1 MEVAQMNKM
10 AARKVLLLILVALLI
25 PAAIALAISY
35 EGPTCFQSGRLA
47 RLEPLGVRGLGQA
60 HAILRSADSLLVKA
74 EAMGIIERIG
84 DESSIPALIREF
96 GYRGRWW
103 MRWHYQEE
111 QGADGWRS
119 IAAGAVRGF
128 GTVADSYLRSSLSDP
143 DEWVRYWSLVTL
155 TELPGFDDWDLVQE
169 LANSDRSAT
178 VRCRAEDIL
187 TERSAQLRKP

>member
-1 MEVAQMNKM
+1 MNKA
-10 AARKVLLLILVALLI
+10 AARRALLLILVALLV
-25 PAAIALAISY
+25 PVAIALAISY

-60 HAILRSADSLLVKA
+60 HAILRNANSLLVKA
-74 EAMGIIERIG
+74 EALGIIEHIG
-84 DESSIPALIREF
+84 DESSIPELIREF

-128 GTVADSYLRSSLSDP
+128 GPVADSYLRSSLSDS

-155 TELPGFDDWDLVQE
+155 TELPSFDDWDLVQE
-169 LANSDRSAT
+169 LADSDRSAT
-178 VRCRAEDIL
+178 VRSRADNIL
-187 TERSAQLRKP
+187 TKRLAQPRKP